1 MRKGN
6 PMAQGDVWRL
16 SLIGSHAGTELA
28 VITMHISMK
37 TGSGTFAGA
46 AAYLKT
52 NLIDLLKTKQSNS
65 FRWDEIRGLTVN
77 TTPPRADL
85 YNTGLPAAGAVV
97 TEEQAH
103 QVALVVSTKTAYA
116 GRSYRGRNYLPALP
130 EATITAGLFDNTTVD
145 AIQTYYDDL
154 VAALGATGANAD
166 YMWVVWSEKLQAAN
180 GITDTIVRNVP
191 GVVRRRRVGVGV

>member
-1 MRKGN
+1 
-6 PMAQGDVWRL
+6 MAQGDVWRM
-16 SLIGSHAGTELA
+16 SLIGSHSGTELA
-28 VITMHISMK
+28 VITMHLLMK
-37 TGSGTFAGA
+37 TGSGTFAGG

-52 NLIDLLKTKQSNS
+52 NLLDLLKTKQSNT

-85 YNTGLPAAGAVV
+85 YNTGLPAVGAIV

-103 QVALVVSTKTAYA
+103 QVALIVSTKTAFA
-116 GRSYRGRNYLPALP
+116 GRSYRGRNYLPAIP
-130 EATITAGLFDNTTVD
+130 EASVTAGLFDNTTVD

-154 VAALGATGANAD
+154 VAALGDSGANAD
-166 YMWVVWSEKLQAAN
+166 YKWVVWSEKLQASN

-191 GVVRRRRVGVGV
+191 GIVRRRRVGVGV